1 MNAPSFKH
9 NDFILY
15 LKLIYMIQKIY
26 YMKNGEFRLPII
38 TTEG

>member
-1 MNAPSFKH
+1 MNAPSFKQ
-9 NDFILY
+9 NNFILY
-15 LKLIYMIQKIY
+15 PKLIYTIQKIY